1 MNCYNLAGEAGQTL
15 DCVNASRAGVQ
26 ADDVHRSIADEE
38 SIGLEQ
44 LQVAQNFQEGA
55 VLSHQDVVEGLNV
68 ADVTLDG
75 QYKTRVVEITSGN
88 TVTLDG
94 LVIRQGLVSGDGGNG
109 GNSGANAMGGGIFN
123 AGILTLNNV
132 LVTGNAAA
140 RR

>member
-15 DCVNASRAGVQ
+15 DCVNACRAGVQ

-75 QYKTRVVEITSGN
+75 NAITE
-88 TVTLDG
+88 TDALDLARCVQ
-94 LVIRQGLVSGDGGNG
+94 LVQE
-109 GNSGANAMGGGIFN
+109 
-123 AGILTLNNV
+123 
-132 LVTGNAAA
+132 
-140 RR
+140 